1 MSLDL
6 LIRHGRVV
14 DGTGAPSVVADV
26 GVRDGV
32 VVAVGDLGAVPTAEV
47 GEVVDAT
54 GRLVLPG
61 FVDAHSHTDVRMT
74 DDDVALALLRQGVT
88 TVITGQD
95 GVSHIGCG
103 PDGGAWASRY
113 FAGINGAAEP
123 VPTLA
128 EHRALVAGSLRVN
141 TAHLV
146 PHGSLRYQHAGLRE
160 LLERAES
167 AALLADVEAGFADG
181 AVGLST
187 GLHYLP
193 GVLAGTDELTAVARV
208 VAAAGRPYVTHMR
221 GYEGESAIG
230 LAEVGRI
237 VAGSGVA
244 VHVSHLHARAVIL
257 GPLLR
262 TAVDDGVDLTFDS
275 YPYLSGF
282 SLLTVPLLPWELLRL
297 PPEQLTDR
305 LGAPDAMATMP
316 AGWGA
321 AVERELDRIRLAGVP
336 GRTELE
342 GLTLREAA
350 ASSGRSGP
358 QLVLDLVAQTA
369 GAVTAVF
376 AQPET
381 STEDDVRALLR
392 DPRHM
397 GGSDGIV
404 VGGHPHPRAWG
415 TFARYL
421 GRHVRELG
429 DWTWEQAAVHLA
441 ASPAARFGL
450 GGRGRV
456 GVGAPADLVL
466 VDPDRVADVAGYD
479 DPRRPSVGVEDV
491 WVDGVRVLREGGL
504 TPDRPGRVLAWQ
516 D

>member
-6 LIRHGRVV
+6 LIRRGRVV
-14 DGTGAPSVVADV
+14 DGGGSPSFVADV

-32 VVAVGDLGAVPTAEV
+32 VVAVGDLGATPTAEV
-47 GEVVDAT
+47 GEVVDAG

-61 FVDAHSHTDVRMT
+61 FVDAHSHADATVAT
-74 DDDVALALLRQGVT
+74 EEVALALLRQGVT

-128 EHRALVAGSLRVN
+128 EHRDHLAGSLRVN
-141 TAHLV
+141 TAHLI

-160 LLERAES
+160 QLDAAEA
-167 AALLADVEAGFADG
+167 AALLTDVEAGLADG

-193 GVLAGTDELTAVARV
+193 GVLAGTEELTAVARPL
-208 VAAAGRPYVTHMR
+208 AAAGRPYVTHMR
-221 GYEGESAIG
+221 GYEGESGTG
-230 LAEVGRI
+230 LAEVSR
-237 VAGSGVA
+237 VAAGSGVA
-244 VHVSHLHARAVIL
+244 VHVSHLHAPAAVL

-262 TAVDDGVDLTFDS
+262 AVDDDGVDLTFDS

-282 SLLTVPLLPWELLRL
+282 SLLTVPLLPWALLRL
-297 PPEQLTDR
+297 PPEQLTER
-305 LGAPDAMATMP
+305 LGAPDALASMP
-316 AGWGA
+316 TGWGA

-336 GRTELE
+336 GRPELE
-342 GLTLREAA
+342 GLTLRAA
-350 ASSGRSGP
+350 TAATARPGP
-358 QLVLDLVAQTA
+358 QLVLDLIAQTA

-376 AQPET
+376 AQPPT

-392 DPRHM
+392 DPRHT

-456 GVGAPADLVL
+456 RAGAPADLVL
-466 VDPDRVADVAGYD
+466 VDPERVADVATYE
-479 DPRRPSVGVEDV
+479 DPRRLAVGVDDV
-491 WVDGVRVLREGGL
+491 WVDGVRVLREGAL